1 MNGYDQKADISM
13 NDNNKQLK
21 LAFIGGG
28 NNSAVGYVH
37 FAASQLDNK
46 FAVVAGAFSRDPDEN
61 RATAQRWGVSKQH
74 LYNKWEELVEQE
86 KNHVDAFVILTP
98 TPHHIEVIT
107 TLLKANLAIICEKS
121 LVTGPTEVAEIEDH
135 YDKDKHFLAVT
146 YNYSGYA
153 MVREL
158 KHLIK
163 QDALGT
169 IQKIHLEM
177 PQEGFRRPPDVAG
190 KRAIPQAWRLKDFE
204 VPTIC
209 LDLGVHLHHLST
221 YLLEMEPTET
231 IAQFTNHSQYPNL
244 IDDVNMLLNYPD
256 NIKGSMWMSKTAIGH
271 RNGLQIRVYG
281 DKGSARWFQL
291 NPDELEL
298 NYNDGRREILD
309 RAGQCQYANQ
319 FRYNR
324 MKPGHPTGF
333 VEAFSNLYSD
343 IHTELLL
350 FQSGERKNKDYVFG
364 LEQASHGL
372 NLFLAAKLSIDSGSW
387 EQIET

>member
-1 MNGYDQKADISM
+1 MTNHE
-13 NDNNKQLK
+13 NKKLK

-46 FAVVAGAFSRDPDEN
+46 FAVVAGAFSRNPEEN
-61 RATAQRWGVSKQH
+61 KATASRWSIDAERTYDDWQQLIK
-74 LYNKWEELVEQE
+74 NE
-86 KNHVDAFVILTP
+86 KHNVDAFVVLTP
-98 TPHHIEVIT
+98 TPHHVEVIEV
-107 TLLKANLAIICEKS
+107 LLKANVPIISEKA
-121 LVTGPTEVAEIEDH
+121 LVTGPSEIDRIQAC
-135 YDKDKHFLAVT
+135 YDKSKHFLAVT

-153 MVREL
+153 MIREL

-163 QDALGT
+163 QNSLGT

-177 PQEGFRRPPDVAG
+177 PQEGFRRPPDIAG
-190 KRAIPQAWRLKDFE
+190 KPSMPQAWRLQDFE

-209 LDLGVHLHHLST
+209 LDLGVHLHHLAT
-221 YLLEMEPTET
+221 YLLELEATET
-231 IAQFTNHSQYPNL
+231 VAQFTNHSHYPGLVDDAFMLLKYPN
-244 IDDVNMLLNYPD
+244 
-256 NIKGSMWMSKTAIGH
+256 NIRGSMWMSKTAIGH
-271 RNGLQIRVYG
+271 RNGLKVRVYG
-281 DKGSARWFQL
+281 EKGSASWLQL

-309 RAGQCQYANQ
+309 RAGQCNYANQ

-343 IHTELLL
+343 IHSELLHYL
-350 FQSGERKNKDYVFG
+350 NKSAGKSNYVFG
-364 LEQASHGL
+364 LEQARDGL
-372 NLFLAAKLSIDSGSW
+372 NLFKAAQQSVELQRWVKLN
-387 EQIET
+387 EQSNLELGQ

>member
-1 MNGYDQKADISM
+1 MT
-13 NDNNKQLK
+13 NDENKKLK

-46 FAVVAGAFSRDPDEN
+46 FEVVAGAFSRNPEEN
-61 RATAQRWGVSKQH
+61 KATASRWGVDSRHVYSDWQQ
-74 LYNKWEELVEQE
+74 LVKAE
-86 KNHVDAFVILTP
+86 KTHVDAFVVLTP
-98 TPHHIEVIT
+98 TPHHVEVIEV
-107 TLLKANLAIICEKS
+107 LLNAHVPIISEKA
-121 LVTGPTEVAEIEDH
+121 LVTGPNEINRIQDCF
-135 YDKDKHFLAVT
+135 DKSRHFLAVT

-153 MVREL
+153 MIREL

-163 QDALGT
+163 QDALGV

-177 PQEGFRRPPDVAG
+177 PQEGFRRPPDIAG
-190 KRAIPQAWRLKDFE
+190 KPSMPQAWRLKDFE

-221 YLLEMEPTET
+221 YLLELEATET
-231 IAQFTNHSQYPNL
+231 IAQFSNHSHYPDLVDDVFMLLKYPN
-244 IDDVNMLLNYPD
+244 
-256 NIKGSMWMSKTAIGH
+256 NIRGSMWMSKTAIGH
-271 RNGLQIRVYG
+271 RNGLKVRVYG
-281 DKGSARWFQL
+281 DKGSACWLQL

-309 RAGQCQYANQ
+309 RAGQCKYANQ

-333 VEAFSNLYSD
+333 VEAFSNLYTD
-343 IHTELLL
+343 IHSELIHYL
-350 FQSGERKNKDYVFG
+350 NKSEGKSNYVFG
-364 LEQASHGL
+364 LEQARDGL
-372 NLFLAAKLSIDSGSW
+372 NLFKAAQQSVKLQRW
-387 EQIET
+387 VKLNQQFNIEH